1 MTREFSAGGIV
12 FKDGQVLLIKNAALR
27 DPKKAYWGFPKGH
40 IKEREK
46 SEEAAIR
53 EIKEET
59 GIEVEIIKKL
69 GDSRYVFTNKQK
81 EKVFKVVVY
90 FLMKYVSGETKPQ
103 DLEVL
108 EVKWFDP
115 AQAME
120 LLSFKKDKDML
131 ALCLNNTSLA

>member
-12 FKDGQVLLIKNAALR
+12 LKKGLVLLIKNAAMR

-40 IKEREK
+40 INNGEK
-46 SEEAAIR
+46 SEEAAVR

-59 GIEVEIIKKL
+59 GIEAKVIKKL
-69 GDSRYVFTNKQK
+69 GDSRYIFTKDG

-90 FLMKYVSGETKPQ
+90 FLLEYVSGEPKPQ

-108 EVKWFDP
+108 ELNWYEPEEALK
-115 AQAME
+115 
-120 LLSFKKDKDML
+120 LLSFQKDKDML
-131 ALCLNNTSLA
+131 EKALK